1 MIFGVGTTTPRS
13 TRSTCLRDYVWIVFG
28 YSKLCFFAGK
38 RFFRVGFRIGR
49 RNNHSVELGFL
60 LVCYLENSRWI
71 RTRIIGSVGAWLELV
86 ASQLVA
92 LRDSEVSLAACCRCL
107 HSDNV
112 C

>member
-1 MIFGVGTTTPRS
+1 MCERLRRALLALRVFVTTFGLDLDIANGV
-13 TRSTCLRDYVWIVFG
+13 
-28 YSKLCFFAGK
+28 FAGK